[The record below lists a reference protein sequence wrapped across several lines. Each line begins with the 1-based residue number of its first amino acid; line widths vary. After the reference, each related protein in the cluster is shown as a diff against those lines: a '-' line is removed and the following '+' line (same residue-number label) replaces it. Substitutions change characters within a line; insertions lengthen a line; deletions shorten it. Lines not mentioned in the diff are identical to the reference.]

1 MLKIATPG
9 TLEEGVGVGHRMHN
23 VFLLFKYF
31 LSDKEYF
38 YSCLIVQNVFQIGR
52 KKAFKRASKNSYFDV
67 LSATAFS
74 GKCTFPLGEYQANA
88 IYTHTHEQ
96 SFK

>member
-1 MLKIATPG
+1 
-9 TLEEGVGVGHRMHN
+9 MHN

-38 YSCLIVQNVFQIGR
+38 YRHQIVQNMFLIGR
-52 KKAFKRASKNSYFDV
+52 KKALKRPSKTNYFVV

-74 GKCTFPLGEYQANA
+74 GKCTFPLVEYQANA